1 MNYIISIIP
10 PYSHKKMQK
19 ICKELKLPVI
29 ISMPG
34 KGTAEQSMLDL
45 LGIEDNDKSIVLC
58 VANGE
63 KTKLFFKQIH
73 SILNVGMPSQGISA
87 AIPIKSVGGE
97 KAVAYLN
104 SNEENVKYSP
114 QITAEH
120 ELIVAVANVGSTD
133 DVMNAARKAGARGG
147 TVIHG
152 KGTGGT
158 QTQKFYNLSIASE
171 KEVILIISS
180 AEKKAD
186 IMRSIL
192 EEAGPNTK
200 SGALVFSLPTTQ
212 IAGFGLLE
220 DDE

>member
-1 MNYIISIIP
+1 
-10 PYSHKKMQK
+10 
-19 ICKELKLPVI
+19 
-29 ISMPG
+29 
-34 KGTAEQSMLDL
+34 
-45 LGIEDNDKSIVLC
+45 
-58 VANGE
+58 
-63 KTKLFFKQIH
+63 
-73 SILNVGMPSQGISA
+73 MPSQGIAA

-97 KAVAYLN
+97 KAVDYLN
-104 SNEENVKYSP
+104 SNEKNAKYIP
-114 QITAEH
+114 QINTEH
-120 ELIVAVANVGSTD
+120 ELIVTVANVGSTD

-152 KGTGGT
+152 KGTGRA

-200 SGALVFSLPTTQ
+200 AGALVFSLPTTQ

-220 DDE
+220 E